1 MMSYNDQLAEELYR
15 SYEETAPYERS
26 VTFDESVSAAYD
38 HSLASYDQSNGGD
51 YYRSMSSSEP
61 YYSEIEHAI
70 LRSNDPIP
78 VNESEEISAIG
89 QRGIYANKAE
99 VAKWRGPLP
108 IVNSY
113 IFLLSNVTV
122 ELYFI
127 FVLCRMIT
135 Q

>member
-1 MMSYNDQLAEELYR
+1 MSYNDQLAEELYR

-70 LRSNDPIP
+70 LRSNEPIH
-78 VNESEEISAIG
+78 VNETEEISAIG
-89 QRGIYANKAE
+89 QRGLYANKAE

-108 IVNSY
+108 IVSNF
-113 IFLLSNVTV
+113 ILFIIFFKTLNFVLFFFLLFS
-122 ELYFI
+122 
-127 FVLCRMIT
+127 
-135 Q
+135 

>member
-1 MMSYNDQLAEELYR
+1 
-15 SYEETAPYERS
+15 
-26 VTFDESVSAAYD
+26 
-38 HSLASYDQSNGGD
+38 
-51 YYRSMSSSEP
+51 MSSSEP

>member
-38 HSLASYDQSNGGD
+38 HSLASYEPSNGD

-70 LRSNDPIP
+70 LRSNEPIQ
-78 VNESEEISAIG
+78 VNETEEITAMG
-89 QRGIYANKAE
+89 QRGLYANKAE
-99 VAKWRGPLP
+99 VARWRGPLP
-108 IVNSY
+108 IVIIISLFFYVMN
-113 IFLLSNVTV
+113 I
-122 ELYFI
+122 
-127 FVLCRMIT
+127 
-135 Q
+135 